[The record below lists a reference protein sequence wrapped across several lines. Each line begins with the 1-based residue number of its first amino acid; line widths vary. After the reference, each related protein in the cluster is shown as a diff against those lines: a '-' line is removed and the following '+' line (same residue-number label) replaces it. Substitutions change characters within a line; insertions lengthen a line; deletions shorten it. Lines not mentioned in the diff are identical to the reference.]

1 MITPLSEPV
10 SLILREFLLSVTKY
24 VTHHEIT
31 ACASISDPS
40 ASNFN
45 ALIGQKQTPNL
56 QVDVGLR
63 SSRNIF
69 GSADQLLVSLDPDR
83 HFPTDKVR

>member
-24 VTHHEIT
+24 VTHHENT
-31 ACASISDPS
+31 ACASISDSS
-40 ASNFN
+40 AL
-45 ALIGQKQTPNL
+45 AGQKETQKL

-63 SSRNIF
+63 SSRNLF
-69 GSADQLLVSLDPDR
+69 GSADQVFVSLDPDR
-83 HFPTDKVR
+83 PFPMHKVR